1 MKKVYLHGELG
12 KKFGAEWVLNADSL
26 SDILRAID
34 ANKDGFFHHLVK
46 EIDSGAEYVFLK
58 KDLKKIKSNEEFEE
72 NCFYKNEYVDA
83 SVYCEEIHITRCPE
97 GGVNWIVSSAV
108 AWFKS
113 GGLFKAVLFAG
124 ISYGIQMLMKP
135 PEPPKIDSKRVT
147 TKSYILNGATNRTAQ
162 GIPVPIGYG
171 RLKIGSINIGVE
183 KQLNE
188 LRYSRGDNNQKT
200 LQSYSI
206 YKYLELLCE
215 GPIEGFVDQFGNLVD
230 EENLE
235 KAVFL
240 NDVPIKNTSN
250 QLNFI
255 LTESNEKTIEYAKGA
270 DDEVKFLSKDSNG
283 NPAGV
288 PYIKNYETLLY
299 GPPPYDNIGST
310 RVNTYNDSEAEAIF
324 SIMNTTLAIVDGKT
338 VDFNEYKEAQEAFP
352 DQAVDYAMQKGAKIF
367 SHSVTNIN
375 VKNISI
381 AFKLELSYNS
391 DTKTLPNTC
400 DFAILVYR
408 NGKDYNIFD
417 KESGCS
423 FDVPAQFTK
432 EGYGIQHGFSTTYM
446 SKAKFGQERWE
457 SLTDEEKN
465 ARKFKPIT
473 AEDWVD
479 KFNNTSDY
487 SVESELVQQSFEI
500 FVDNNGDL
508 SQEYRNKIKND
519 EFFRVHG
526 LATSPFEFNIDIVIN
541 WDFFGED
548 TVDKTKGIIFKVIK
562 LSHEYDPTLDD
573 DDKKRESGIYNR
585 RNLQLS
591 YIQERVDAVMR
602 YPHSS
607 VVSVM
612 FDSRNFSNVPNRS
625 YHAKLKKILVPS
637 NYNPSTRKYSGA
649 WNGLFKGQRDDL
661 QSLYSITD
669 NQRIWSD
676 NPAWIFFDL
685 ITNPR
690 FGLAKYGVR
699 ESDIDK
705 WQLYKIAKYC
715 DELVETEYPVE
726 TKTGLPRAFSTDNQ
740 LKTDLN
746 GEEGYFEIK
755 VEKYFWYNVKQINGQ
770 TATPGQEVGVDDEVV
785 YKSKSMEDYF
795 ADSNYV
801 PEGISSRDIIIN
813 TGNINILFQDML
825 ERDATQSEI
834 DLYVNQEISVG
845 NLISIILNKE
855 DFLKPVFSEVDFIK
869 EFGSGVN
876 FRGKKIA
883 FFLNKHGFF
892 SESQENISKIQEK
905 SSLLEGSYEMEER
918 AIIFSDP
925 SKRTVFVSGP
935 TFEQN
940 STVLNGFSYGAC
952 ATQINHPVV
961 EPRFTCNVYISDKS
975 SALDV
980 LNSMSS
986 VFRGIIAYYGGRISP
1001 IQDNLKKPIKIF
1013 NNSNVS
1019 KDGFSYAGGPKNKKF
1034 TSSIVKFNNK
1044 EKNFKPDVVFEEDV
1058 RGIQRLGFLE
1068 NETIG
1073 FGVTSPSQARRLARW
1088 NLITPSLESDAIK
1101 FTTSVEA
1108 NMLAPGLVFEVCDE
1122 MRMGSNRSGR
1132 VLGVEMYREVDGN
1145 KIIDPLIIVDR
1156 NIANV
1161 PVFSRVE
1168 ISVSIGKSSQSY
1180 EVLNNRAR
1188 DEESEIDQDVEIDN
1202 LFSQKITRFD
1212 ASIAPNVIKG
1222 YNQANNFKLTD
1233 LLLKIP
1239 FEVSLADN
1247 RIKSIFHGF
1256 VDGDKVRFVS
1266 DGVLPSGISKSMV
1279 REKAYTVVNTTK
1291 HTFQISEYNSQ
1302 QTVVIKDQGRDSL
1315 LNLGGSHYVCP
1326 ENNDQGFSEKTN
1338 EALDQILEGS
1348 AYIIKGL
1355 TSLPEDSLENII
1367 FTESQLSNLYVNDI
1381 GFEPRRGDWVF
1392 SELFGYIQITNQD
1405 YIYAENLGWIFI
1417 GDTINTDLN
1426 SEGVWFYVN
1435 GFEWVHVLRN
1445 DLDYWYFKFF
1455 EANAS
1460 INPWVFIQRD
1470 ESAGNI
1476 NKLFIYD
1483 ADASLKQV
1491 DDFVYIGESGYRKML
1506 VTRISSSPSG
1516 YWLDF
1521 EDSGS
1526 SDFIDLSG
1534 VTAPEPELS
1543 ESSQKQNP
1551 AFFEAQIIN
1560 FQVVDRLDSIQD
1572 KNCIRVEL
1580 QPGHE
1585 FNILRNLKINI
1596 NGVAHSI
1603 NGSSFEENINS
1614 KFDTIYVSVNMVE
1627 LLDSES
1633 LYEYLNTEGS
1643 DFNSYGSANYVE
1655 DSNIINQRIQGS
1667 KLYRVVSCKEIKSNE
1682 FEIVGTE
1689 YNPEKFQAIDKN
1701 HMTRKPDI
1709 PIPPQ
1714 ADMTIP
1720 DSPESLFLSD
1730 LTFRP

>member
-12 KKFGAEWVLNADSL
+12 KKFGAEWVLSADSL

-34 ANKDGFFHHLVK
+34 ANEDGFFHYLVG

-58 KDLKKIKSNEEFEE
+58 KDLSKIKSSEDFEE
-72 NCFYKNEYVDA
+72 NSFYQNEYIETSID
-83 SVYCEEIHITRCPE
+83 YEEIHIARCPA
-97 GGVNWIVSSAV
+97 GGVEWIISSTV

-162 GIPVPIGYG
+162 GIPIPIAYG

-183 KQLNE
+183 KQLKE
-188 LRYSRGDNNQKT
+188 LNYSRGDHKKET
-200 LQSYSI
+200 LQSYSV

-215 GPIEGFVDQFGNLVD
+215 GPIEGFVDQFGNLVG

-255 LTESNEKTIEYAKGA
+255 LTEGNEKAIEYAKGA
-270 DDEVKFLSKDSNG
+270 DDEVKFLSKDLNG

-310 RVNTYNDSEAEAIF
+310 KVNTYNDSEVEKVF
-324 SIMNTTLAIVDGKT
+324 DVMGTTLAIVDGKA
-338 VDFNEYKEAQEAFP
+338 VDFRQYKEDQEAFP
-352 DQAVDYAMQKGAKIF
+352 DQAVDYAIQKGAKIF
-367 SHSVTNIN
+367 SHSVTNTN

-391 DTKTLPNTC
+391 DTKTLPNSC
-400 DFAILVYR
+400 DFAVLVCR

-417 KESGCS
+417 KESGCG
-423 FDVPAQFTK
+423 FDVPVQFSK
-432 EGYGIQHGFSTTYM
+432 EGYGILHGFSANYM
-446 SKAKFGQERWE
+446 SKAKFGQVKWE
-457 SLTDEEKN
+457 GLSDEEKN

-473 AEDWVD
+473 AEDWVG

-487 SVESELVQQSFEI
+487 SIESELVQESFEI
-500 FVDNNGDL
+500 FVDNNNDL

-526 LATSPFEFNIDIVIN
+526 LATSPFEFNIDVVID
-541 WDFFGED
+541 WDFFGKD
-548 TVDKTKGIIFKVIK
+548 GVDKTRGIVFKVIK
-562 LSHEYDPTLDD
+562 LSREYDPTLDEKGID
-573 DDKKRESGIYNR
+573 RSGIYNR

-591 YIQERVDAVMR
+591 YIQERVDAIMR
-602 YPHSS
+602 YPHS
-607 VVSVM
+607 VVTSIM

-649 WNGLFKGQRDDL
+649 WNGLFRGQRDDL
-661 QSLYSITD
+661 QSLHSITD
-669 NQRIWSD
+669 NQRLWSD

-685 ITNPR
+685 VTNPR

-715 DELVETEYPVE
+715 DELVETEYPIE

-746 GEEGYFEIK
+746 GEDGYFEIK
-755 VEKYFWYNVKQINGQ
+755 IEKYFWYNIKQVNGETANPDQEINIGDQ
-770 TATPGQEVGVDDEVV
+770 VT
-785 YKSKSMEDYF
+785 YKSKSMEHYF

-801 PEGISSRDIIIN
+801 PQGVSGRDIIIN
-813 TGNINILFQDML
+813 SGNIDIIFQDML
-825 ERDATQSEI
+825 ERDAAQSEI

-845 NLISIILNKE
+845 NLISIILNRE

-869 EFGSGVN
+869 EFGDGLD

-892 SESQENISKIQEK
+892 SDSQENISKIQEK
-905 SSLLEGSYEMEER
+905 SSLKEGAYEIEER
-918 AIIFSDP
+918 VVIFSDP
-925 SKRTVFVSGP
+925 SKRTVLVSGP
-935 TFEQN
+935 TFEEN
-940 STVLNGFSYGAC
+940 STTLNGFSYGAC

-975 SALDV
+975 SALDI

-1001 IQDNLKKPIKIF
+1001 IQDNIKKPIKIF
-1013 NNSNVS
+1013 NNSNIS

-1058 RGIQRLGFLE
+1058 GGIQRLGFLE

-1073 FGVTSPSQARRLARW
+1073 FGITSPSQARRLARW
-1088 NLITPSLESDAIK
+1088 NLITPNLESDAIK

-1132 VLGVEMYREVDGN
+1132 ILGIEMYREISGN
-1145 KIIDPLIIVDR
+1145 KIIDPLIVVDR

-1168 ISVSIGKSSQSY
+1168 ISVSTGKSSQSY

-1188 DEESEIDQDVEIDN
+1188 DEESEVDQDVEIDN
-1202 LFSQKITRFD
+1202 LFSQQITRFD
-1212 ASIAPNVIKG
+1212 ASIAPNVIKD
-1222 YNQANNFKLTD
+1222 YNKANNFKLTD

-1279 REKAYTVVNTTK
+1279 REKAYTIVNATK

-1315 LNLGGSHYVCP
+1315 LNLGGSHYICP
-1326 ENNDQGFSEKTN
+1326 ENNEQGFSQKTN

-1355 TSLPEDSLENII
+1355 TSLPEDSLDPII
-1367 FTESQLSNLYVNDI
+1367 FTEAQLNNLYVNEL
-1381 GFEPRRGDWVF
+1381 GFEPRRRDWIF
-1392 SELFGYIQITNQD
+1392 SELFGYIQLTTED
-1405 YIYAENLGWIFI
+1405 YVYAENLGWVFI
-1417 GDTINTDLN
+1417 GDTINTDIN
-1426 SEGVWFYVN
+1426 AEGLWFYVN
-1435 GFEWVHVLRN
+1435 GFGWIFTLRD
-1445 DLDYWYFKFF
+1445 DLSFWYFKSL
-1455 EANAS
+1455 EEDSN
-1460 INPWVFIQRD
+1460 ITPWVKVQKNQSGGAIDR
-1470 ESAGNI
+1470 
-1476 NKLFIYD
+1476 LFIYD
-1483 ADASLKQV
+1483 SDTSSKQV
-1491 DDFVYIGESGYRKML
+1491 DDFVYIGELDNRKMS
-1506 VTRISSSPSG
+1506 ISKITSSPSG
-1516 YWLDF
+1516 YWLVF

-1526 SDFIDLSG
+1526 ADFIDLSG
-1534 VTAPEPELS
+1534 VTAPVPELS
-1543 ESSQKQNP
+1543 ESNQKQNP
-1551 AFFEAQIIN
+1551 AFSEAQIIN
-1560 FQVVDRLDSIQD
+1560 FYAVDRLDSIQD

-1580 QPGHE
+1580 QPAHE
-1585 FNILRNLKINI
+1585 FDILKNLKMNI
-1596 NGVAHSI
+1596 NGVSHAL
-1603 NGSSFEENINS
+1603 NDSSFQENINS
-1614 KFDTIYVSVNMVE
+1614 KFETIYVSENMIE
-1627 LLDSES
+1627 LISSES
-1633 LYEYLNTEGS
+1633 LYEYLNTEGN
-1643 DFNSYGSANYVE
+1643 DFNSYGSANYIE
-1655 DSNIINQRIQGS
+1655 NSDIINQRIQGS

-1682 FEIVGTE
+1682 FEVVGTE

-1701 HMTRKPDI
+1701 YMTRKPDI